1 MAHWTIRADYD
12 PEASVWYSVDGDI
25 PGLAADA
32 TTLEALAAKAGAML
46 PDLLDIHADDIA
58 DPARLAGPPACTRC
72 GGRGQSAAAG
82 QGTERMTLARG
93 AGP

>member
-25 PGLAADA
+25 PGFAADA
-32 TTLEALAAKAGAML
+32 ATLEALVEKAAAML

-58 DPARLAGPPACTRC
+58 DRARSAGPHRIRIIAHHERDFEI
-72 GGRGQSAAAG
+72 AA
-82 QGTERMTLARG
+82 
-93 AGP
+93 

>member
-58 DPARLAGPPACTRC
+58 DAARLAGPHRIRIIAHHERDFEI
-72 GGRGQSAAAG
+72 AA
-82 QGTERMTLARG
+82 
-93 AGP
+93 

>member
-12 PEASVWYSVDGDI
+12 PEAGVWYSVDGDI

-58 DPARLAGPPACTRC
+58 DPARLSGPHRIRIIAHHERDFEI
-72 GGRGQSAAAG
+72 AA
-82 QGTERMTLARG
+82 
-93 AGP
+93 